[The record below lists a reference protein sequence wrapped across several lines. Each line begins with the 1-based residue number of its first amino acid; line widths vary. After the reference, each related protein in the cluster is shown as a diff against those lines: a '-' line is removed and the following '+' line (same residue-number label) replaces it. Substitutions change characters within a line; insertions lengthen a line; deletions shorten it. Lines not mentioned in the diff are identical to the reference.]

1 MKNYFKYFTVFL
13 AVTLMFNCEQDNDS
27 SLSNF
32 VGFQEGPLNFT
43 VDNGQ
48 TQTFD
53 VVVAASETS
62 SSDRTFT
69 VLVDDASTLVSPYT
83 VPSTV
88 TIPGG
93 SNVGTLS
100 VSVTDND
107 DLGFVAQSL
116 ILDFPDEVGMDFGDA
131 ITLNFTETCLDTI
144 VTLELT
150 FDAYA
155 EECVWEIYDLSG
167 SPTVVQTGG
176 SGSEYDALDNSTIS
190 FDFCLPSGDYGI
202 VVYDLYGDGGTD
214 YTVTSGGATLAS
226 GSTPDAGSGYP
237 VTTQSSATYT
247 VN

>member
-1 MKNYFKYFTVFL
+1 MNKYFKYFTVLL

-62 SSDRTFT
+62 SSDRSYT
-69 VLVDDASTLVSPYT
+69 VVVDDASTLASPYS
-83 VPSTV
+83 VPATV

-116 ILDFPDEVGMDFGDA
+116 VLDFPDEAGMNFGEA
-131 ITLNFTETCLDTI
+131 LTLNFTETCLNTI
-144 VTLELT
+144 VTFNLT
-150 FDAYA
+150 LDTWPD
-155 EECVWEIYDLSG
+155 ETTWEVYDLNGTPVVIASG
-167 SPTVVQTGG
+167 GPYVNPDDDFA
-176 SGSEYDALDNSTIS
+176 ELS
-190 FDFCLPSGDYGI
+190 FDFCLAAGNYGV
-202 VVYDLYGDGGTD
+202 VVYDSYGDGGPTFS
-214 YTVTSGGATLAS
+214 VTTEAGTLVSDITLSG
-226 GSTPDAGSGYP
+226 
-237 VTTQSSATYT
+237 TQSSATFT